1 MLTLQLV
8 FTHWQLDLS
17 MRPLTYGFG
26 YSKHAVYGSP
36 EKYPL
41 FLDVDCM
48 NMNTM
53 FLLHI
58 VNFFKYHL
66 TNEKEDTLFKAY
78 SQLENGQMPRAW
90 DGPLQQGRGIAGVK
104 KLGRHWKGSYG
115 EFYNTRSTAC
125 YEAYNMSPQ
134 TAYLDPHAMERMRSL
149 QPEQGRDPVDNINA
163 DDGFQTLDLDFS
175 HDANTLPWPRAFE
188 THLHALP
195 TNELCKKLHN
205 ISKPKPPR
213 LRPTRALFEPE
224 INTGL
229 NTPPESPTAGAPQ
242 QQFPHVPFPTS
253 DLPPTPTSPPP
264 VLYPK
269 KGHNFLPFS
278 GSGVDAEPY
287 LCSGIVHPIPP
298 QQKIP
303 GWQRVTM
310 MKYFG
315 SDKPKKRGAN
325 PGHTPFTPLAD
336 DDEDDDDVVFDED
349 VDINGSCWCYEGV
362 VLPGGMIMVGR
373 WWSPVDTSE
382 DMECVGPFIF
392 WNVEEP

>member
-1 MLTLQLV
+1 
-8 FTHWQLDLS
+8 
-17 MRPLTYGFG
+17 
-26 YSKHAVYGSP
+26 
-36 EKYPL
+36 
-41 FLDVDCM
+41 
-48 NMNTM
+48 
-53 FLLHI
+53 
-58 VNFFKYHL
+58 
-66 TNEKEDTLFKAY
+66 
-78 SQLENGQMPRAW
+78 
-90 DGPLQQGRGIAGVK
+90 
-104 KLGRHWKGSYG
+104 
-115 EFYNTRSTAC
+115 
-125 YEAYNMSPQ
+125 
-134 TAYLDPHAMERMRSL
+134 MERIRSL
-149 QPEQGRDPVDNINA
+149 QPEEGRDPVDNINA

-175 HDANTLPWPRAFE
+175 HEANTLPWPRAFE

-205 ISKPKPPR
+205 ISKPKTPR
-213 LRPTRALFEPE
+213 LRPTRPLFEPDLD
-224 INTGL
+224 TGL
-229 NTPPESPTAGAPQ
+229 KTPPDSPTAGAPQ
-242 QQFPHVPFPTS
+242 QQFPHVPHQTP

-269 KGHNFLPFS
+269 KGHNFLQFS

-287 LCSGIVHPIPP
+287 LCTGIVHPIPP

-315 SDKPKKRGAN
+315 SDKPKKRGSN
-325 PGHTPFTPLAD
+325 PSHNAFTPPAD
-336 DDEDDDDVVFDED
+336 DEVDDDVEFDDD
-349 VDINGSCWCYEGV
+349 VDIDGSCWCYEGL